1 MKRLENK
8 SVIITAAGQGIGK
21 ETAIRFFKEGANVIA
36 TDINRT
42 NKLEE
47 LSKEYPKIKTYT
59 LDSTNAADIK
69 KFANTISKVDV
80 LFNCVGFV
88 HNGTI
93 LECEEKDWD
102 FSFNVNVRSMYL
114 MIKNIIPKMINQK
127 SGAIINMASVVSSVK
142 GVKDRFVYGATK
154 AAVIGLTKSIA
165 VDFLKYNIRCNAI
178 APGTIHTPS
187 WEDRVNSSK
196 DPEKA
201 RKDFIDR
208 QPMGRLG
215 KPEEVAALATYLAT
229 DESAFSTG
237 AVYSLDGGMTI

>member
-21 ETAIRFFKEGANVIA
+21 ETAIRFFNEGANVIA
-36 TDINRT
+36 TDINR
-42 NKLEE
+42 NHKLEK
-47 LSKEYPKIKTYT
+47 LSKEFPKIKTYT
-59 LDSTNAADIK
+59 LDSTNAAETK
-69 KFANTISKVDV
+69 KFANSVSKVDV
-80 LFNCVGFV
+80 LINCVGFV

-93 LECEEKDWD
+93 LNCEEKDFD

-114 MIKNIIPKMINQK
+114 MIKNIIPKMVNQK
-127 SGAIINMASVVSSVK
+127 SGVIINVASVVSSIK
-142 GVKDRFVYGATK
+142 GVKERFVYGTTK

-187 WEDRVNSSK
+187 LEDRVNSFK

-208 QPMGRLG
+208 QPMGRFG
-215 KPEEVAALATYLAT
+215 KPEEVAALAAYLAS

-237 AVYSLDGGMTI
+237 AVYPLDGGMTI